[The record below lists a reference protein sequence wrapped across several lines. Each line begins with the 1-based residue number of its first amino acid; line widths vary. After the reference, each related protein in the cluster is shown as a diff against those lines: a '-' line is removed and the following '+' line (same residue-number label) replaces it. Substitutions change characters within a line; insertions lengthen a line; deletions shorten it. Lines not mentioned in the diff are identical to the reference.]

1 LKADEKIKGIVGEV
15 GLERNEGKF
24 NSFNV
29 TVGLTLKTG
38 ALTYAQGERLIAEM
52 RKELLGKAVEI
63 AEIIHLCPVCEKG
76 FNTMQGRRRTLRR
89 PPRRRSGPGR
99 SRLARRPDRQGS
111 TAPGPRNNVYI
122 PASRSSSRKSG

>member
-1 LKADEKIKGIVGEV
+1 MEADEKIKGIVGEV

-24 NSFNV
+24 NSFSV

-63 AEIIHLCPVCEKG
+63 AEIIHLCPVCDKG
-76 FNTMQGRRRTLRR
+76 FNTMQGMKQHVRMVHEKGKKKETVKTEKPKAAPKKKR
-89 PPRRRSGPGR
+89 
-99 SRLARRPDRQGS
+99 ARKKS
-111 TAPGPRNNVYI
+111 T
-122 PASRSSSRKSG
+122 RKKTR

>member
-1 LKADEKIKGIVGEV
+1 MEAEKKIKGIIGEV

-24 NSFNV
+24 NSFSV

-38 ALTYAQGERLIAEM
+38 GLTYAQGERLIAEM

-76 FNTMQGRRRTLRR
+76 FNTMQGMKQHVRMVHEKGKKKVTVKAKQKVAPKKKRVRKK
-89 PPRRRSGPGR
+89 
-99 SRLARRPDRQGS
+99 S
-111 TAPGPRNNVYI
+111 T
-122 PASRSSSRKSG
+122 RKKT

>member
-1 LKADEKIKGIVGEV
+1 MEADEKIKGIVGEV

-24 NSFNV
+24 NSFSV

-38 ALTYAQGERLIAEM
+38 GLTYAQGERVIAEM

-76 FNTMQGRRRTLRR
+76 FNTMQGMRQHVRMVHEKGKKKVIVKAEKPKATPKKKKR
-89 PPRRRSGPGR
+89 
-99 SRLARRPDRQGS
+99 ARKKA
-111 TAPGPRNNVYI
+111 T
-122 PASRSSSRKSG
+122 RKKT

>member
-1 LKADEKIKGIVGEV
+1 MEADEKIKGIVGEV

-76 FNTMQGRRRTLRR
+76 FNTMQGMKQHVRMVHEKGKKKVVEEKPKAAPKKKKR
-89 PPRRRSGPGR
+89 
-99 SRLARRPDRQGS
+99 ARKKA
-111 TAPGPRNNVYI
+111 T
-122 PASRSSSRKSG
+122 RKKP

>member
-1 LKADEKIKGIVGEV
+1 MAADEKIKGIVGEV

-24 NSFNV
+24 NSFSV

-38 ALTYAQGERLIAEM
+38 GLTYAQGERLIAEM

-76 FNTMQGRRRTLRR
+76 FNTMQGMKQHVRMVHEKGKKKVVAEKPKAAPKKKR
-89 PPRRRSGPGR
+89 
-99 SRLARRPDRQGS
+99 ARKKA
-111 TAPGPRNNVYI
+111 T
-122 PASRSSSRKSG
+122 RKKT

>member
-1 LKADEKIKGIVGEV
+1 MKADEKIKGIVGEV

-24 NSFNV
+24 NSFSV

-38 ALTYAQGERLIAEM
+38 GLTYAQGERVIAEM

-76 FNTMQGRRRTLRR
+76 FNTMQGMRQHVRMVHEKGKKKVIVKAEKTKATPKKKKR
-89 PPRRRSGPGR
+89 
-99 SRLARRPDRQGS
+99 ARKKA
-111 TAPGPRNNVYI
+111 TRN
-122 PASRSSSRKSG
+122 KT